1 MSQYID
7 SISHQYNTGERTVP
21 SRTKEKWTGLSDLSH
36 FLMGSDTMEDLAER
50 AAKYIVDI
58 LSIDYCRIVLQEYDK
73 YYCKASYSRT
83 YPYMIRGNGRESAA
97 AEAVYTRM
105 LSRDAAAK
113 LYLAHQHLTTQ
124 ENISL
129 GISPGEQSWL
139 IPLRADSLQIGVLIL
154 GQKSGSDGELL
165 DESSYYLVDL
175 IADQISS
182 AFLREQLN
190 NRLESL
196 SIETVLALSKTLE
209 TRDSPSVLHSKR
221 MAVMSEQ
228 IAAQYKFSVRE
239 TRELCWAALLHDI
252 GKIGVEDMILRKP
265 GPLDD
270 DEWKVMKTHP
280 EIGAQIV
287 RGISG
292 LENLAPIILSHHERV
307 DGRGYPLGL
316 KRDEIPLGARIL
328 AVVDSYTAMTEGRP
342 YRKARSHH
350 QAVMEIKKNS
360 GQMYDPEVVNIFVGL
375 FETESVISQ

>member
-7 SISHQYNTGERTVP
+7 SISRQYSTGERTVP
-21 SRTKEKWTGLSDLSH
+21 PRTKEKWTGLSDLSH

-58 LSIDYCRIVLQEYDK
+58 LSIDYCRIVLQEGNK

-83 YPYMIRGNGRESAA
+83 YPYSIHTNNREPIA
-97 AEAVYTRM
+97 AEAVYSRM
-105 LSRDAAAK
+105 LSQDASAK

-124 ENISL
+124 EHISL

-139 IPLRADSLQIGVLIL
+139 IPLRADTIQIGILIL

-175 IADQISS
+175 IADQLSN
-182 AFLREQLN
+182 AFLRTQLN

-209 TRDSPSVLHSKR
+209 TRDSPSSVHGKR

-228 IAAQYKFSVRE
+228 LAARYKFSVRE

-252 GKIGVEDMILRKP
+252 GKIGIEDMILRKP
-265 GPLDD
+265 GPLND

-287 RGISG
+287 RGVSG
-292 LENLAPIILSHHERV
+292 LENLAPLILSHHERI

-316 KRDEIPLGARIL
+316 RRDEIPLGARIL

-342 YRKARSHH
+342 YRKARTHDE
-350 QAVMEIKKNS
+350 AITEIKKNS
-360 GQMYDPEVVNIFVGL
+360 GAMYDPEVVSTFVEL
-375 FETESVISQ
+375 FDKESDIPL

>member
-7 SISHQYNTGERTVP
+7 SISHQYTTGERTVP
-21 SRTKEKWTGLSDLSH
+21 SRTREKWTGLSDLSH
-36 FLMGSDTMEDLAER
+36 FLMGSDTMEELAES

-58 LSIDYCRIVLQEYDK
+58 LSIDYCRIVLQEYSK

-83 YPYMIRGNGRESAA
+83 FPYMVHGNYRESAA
-97 AEAVYTRM
+97 AEDVYSRM
-105 LSRDAAAK
+105 LSKDASAK

-124 ENISL
+124 ENASL

-139 IPLRADSLQIGVLIL
+139 IPLRADSFQIGVLIL
-154 GQKSGSDGELL
+154 GQKPESDGELL
-165 DESSYYLVDL
+165 DESSYFLVDL
-175 IADQISS
+175 IADQLSN
-182 AFLREQLN
+182 AFIRTQLS

-209 TRDSPSVLHSKR
+209 TRDSHTIEHSKR
-221 MAVMSEQ
+221 MAVMAEQ
-228 IAAQYKFSVRE
+228 IATQYKFSVRE

-252 GKIGVEDMILRKP
+252 GKIGVEDMILHKP

-270 DEWKVMKTHP
+270 DEWKIMKTHP

-292 LENLAPIILSHHERV
+292 LENLAPLILSHHERM

-342 YRKARSHH
+342 YRKARTHTE
-350 QAVMEIKKNS
+350 AIIEIKKCS
-360 GQMYDPEVVNIFVGL
+360 GEMYDPEVVDIFMDL
-375 FETESVISQ
+375 FETEDETP